1 MNDNLVLMTQ
11 GMKLSWE
18 FSVQSHQTESY
29 AMSFKMGHLKC
40 SLAD

>member
-18 FSVQSHQTESY
+18 FSVQSPQTESIS
-29 AMSFKMGHLKC
+29 MPLKW
-40 SLAD
+40 AT